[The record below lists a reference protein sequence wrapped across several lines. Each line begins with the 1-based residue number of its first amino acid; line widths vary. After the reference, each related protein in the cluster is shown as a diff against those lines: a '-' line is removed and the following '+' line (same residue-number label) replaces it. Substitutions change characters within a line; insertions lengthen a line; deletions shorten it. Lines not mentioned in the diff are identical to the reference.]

1 MRVTALLQAIGL
13 CFFLVSGLIA
23 CEPRNPASVDGA
35 SGVPSTPAASES
47 KDSATLPD
55 IDADRQPAAALA
67 SDKSEAHTQTR
78 ARRPNERP
86 LPGFSGRTLD
96 GQTLSVSSLIGRRML
111 IFFFNPEEEGNT
123 KVAQA
128 IREVAAQQKSHN
140 FRVLGVGIGSKP
152 SQVRKFA
159 EKNQLDF
166 PIIDDSNGRIS
177 SQLGL
182 KGTALI
188 LGADAEGYVAFVL
201 PGFDTS
207 AEDASATIA
216 NKVRESMRIPTLAH
230 AGALIAHPQAPTFT
244 TEYLNGEPFDF
255 AELEGRPKIVMFFL
269 HTCPHCHH
277 ALAFFKEE
285 LAKIPEDKRPALVAI
300 SLQNRPS
307 AVRLALDEADLDF
320 FTPLV
325 DPGQEVAELYGPIAG
340 VPDISL
346 VNAEGEVI
354 YQMRGWRE
362 DRDPALMR
370 MYLNRIAG
378 EPVPMLLSREGY
390 SGNDVCAV
398 CHEEQNA
405 TWEITRHA
413 QAFDTLVTHGDER
426 DGECVSCHVVG
437 YDQPGGY
444 SFSNPAPYLEGV
456 GCETCHGRGGPHLSP
471 EHLADGGYASVCVG
485 CHDSKHSLGF
495 DFATFLPGVSHAAIA
510 SLSNEERAARFTE
523 GLSHRDLLPDNA
535 DYVGS
540 DACQSCH
547 ATEYATWADSPHAHS
562 LDSLSAKGQANEA
575 DCLRC
580 HTTGYGRAG
589 GFPEGGDP
597 AIHADRAQ
605 VGCESCHGPGGN
617 HVAEGARGIGTIT
630 SLGDKCDSCVILQIC
645 GGCHDSANDP
655 DFEFS
660 VQEHIERQRHGTIE
674 AGTGK
679 PIGQSAARS
688 EAAQAAQIAWA
699 FRNTAPST
707 TQGG

>member
-1 MRVTALLQAIGL
+1 MRLLAFLQTVGL
-13 CFFLVSGLIA
+13 CIFLASGLIA
-23 CEPRNPASVDGA
+23 CEPRQPSGTESLPVDASA
-35 SGVPSTPAASES
+35 P
-47 KDSATLPD
+47 
-55 IDADRQPAAALA
+55 ALA
-67 SDKSEAHTQTR
+67 KAAEPVSPSKATSSTGAQLASQKKEAPAQR

-86 LPGFSGRTLD
+86 LPAFSGRTLD
-96 GQTLSVSSLIGRRML
+96 GKTLSVSSLIGRRML
-111 IFFFNPEEEGNT
+111 IFFFNPDEEDNT

-128 IREVAAQQKSHN
+128 IRDVAAQQQSHN
-140 FRVLGVGIGSKP
+140 FRVLGVGIGSQP
-152 SQVRKFA
+152 SKVRQFA
-159 EKNQLDF
+159 EKNRLDF
-166 PIIDDSNGRIS
+166 PVIDDSDGRIS
-177 SQLGL
+177 SALGL
-182 KGTALI
+182 RGTALV

-201 PGFDTS
+201 PGFDTK
-207 AEDASATIA
+207 AEDASTSIA
-216 NKVRESMRIPTLAH
+216 NKVRESLRIPTLAH
-230 AGALIAHPQAPTFT
+230 AGALVAHPQAPDFT

-255 AELEGRPKIVMFFL
+255 ADLAGRPKIVMFFL

-277 ALAFFKEE
+277 ALEFFKEE
-285 LAKIPEDKRPALVAI
+285 LAKIPEEKRPALVAI

-346 VNAEGEVI
+346 VNAEGEII

-370 MYLNRIAG
+370 MYLNKIAG
-378 EPVPMLLSREGY
+378 EPVPMLLSRNGY

-398 CHEEQNA
+398 CHEEQTA

-456 GCETCHGRGGPHLSP
+456 GCETCHGRGGPHISP
-471 EHLADGGYASVCVG
+471 DYLADGGYAAVCVG

-510 SLSNEERAARFTE
+510 SLTNEERAARFAE
-523 GLSHRDLLPDNA
+523 GLSHRDLLPANA

-540 DACQSCH
+540 EACQSCH
-547 ATEYATWADSPHAHS
+547 AAEYAAWAESPHAHS
-562 LDSLSAKGQANEA
+562 IDALQAKGQANNA

-580 HTTGYGRAG
+580 HTTGYARAG

-597 AIHADRAQ
+597 AAHADRAQ

-645 GGCHDSANDP
+645 GGCHDSVNDP

-679 PIGQSAARS
+679 PIG
-688 EAAQAAQIAWA
+688 EAAALGEAAKAAQIAWA
-699 FRNTAPST
+699 FQNAPPAAT
-707 TQGG
+707 HGG